1 MSRPEMDLA
10 GTGLLAIVG
19 LILIKEAGLPI
30 PVPGDLIV
38 IGAGV
43 AAGRGDLD
51 PAVALVALVV
61 ASVAGGVIQFGLLR
75 SVARPALL
83 RVLSRITTTERIDS
97 QAERLRRGG
106 ARSVAVARSTPGV
119 RIVAIAAS
127 ALADLPAAV
136 FVAGLAL
143 GNAVFISAHFALG
156 YLLGEP
162 VLTAVGGALGPLA
175 IAGVALAVVGAVGWI
190 VLGRWRRRDVRSPIA
205 VIGDWADACCPACLT
220 VAAVAAASRDV
231 TRSDPGTSEEP
242 DGA

>member
-1 MSRPEMDLA
+1 MDLA
-10 GTGLLAIVG
+10 GTGVLAIVG

-61 ASVAGGVIQFGLLR
+61 ASIVGGVIQFGLLR
-75 SVARPALL
+75 SVARPFLL
-83 RVLSRITTTERIDS
+83 RVLSRVTTTDRIDS

-106 ARSVAVARSTPGV
+106 VRSVALARSTPGV

-127 ALADLPAAV
+127 ALADLPAPV
-136 FVAGLAL
+136 FVAGLAI
-143 GNAVFISAHFALG
+143 GNAAFIAAHFALG

-175 IAGVALAVVGAVGWI
+175 IAGVALAVLGALGWI
-190 VLGRWRRRDVRSPIA
+190 ALGRWRRRAIRSPIG
-205 VIGDWADACCPACLT
+205 VIGEWADACCPACLT
-220 VAAVAAASRDV
+220 LAAVDAARQDV
-231 TRSDPGTSEEP
+231 APV
-242 DGA
+242 